1 MNFYHSKSI
10 IVPMRVLL
18 AVDKYYP
25 AVNGVITSVKNLKEA
40 LERKGHD
47 VKVLT
52 LSDSVS
58 THVKD
63 NVIYIGSLSVDK
75 IYPDIRIK
83 HPVMRKNIQDLI
95 EWKPDIIHTNTEFST
110 YTLAKDI
117 SRKTGAPMVHTYHTD
132 YEDYVHYLALSKKMG
147 TPLVK
152 SYIKHVT
159 SYMQEIIAPTEK
171 TKQQLLGY
179 GISTK
184 ITVIPTGLDLT
195 KYNAVY
201 SEDLIERL
209 REKHSLKRDVPTL
222 IFVGR
227 LGKEKNLL
235 EVINYLSDYNDKEFQ
250 FLIVGDGPDRKTIEL
265 QIAATGLNDKTIFTG
280 MVSQDDIAL
289 YYRLG
294 SLFVSASQSETQ
306 GLTYIEALSSGLPLL
321 CKKDECLDNVLL
333 ENKTGWSF
341 NNEAEFKE
349 HLTFFLSNPEIAKE
363 MSKNAKEF
371 ALASFSSD
379 TFADKVLKIYENAIA
394 LNNPKKRGI
403 IKYIYHAFFD
413 RMPLV

>member
-235 EVINYLSDYNDKEFQ
+235 EVINYLSDYKDKEFQ

-349 HLTFFLSNPEIAKE
+349 HLTYFSPNPKIPNEK
-363 MSKNAKEF
+363 SLNAKEF

-403 IKYIYHAFFD
+403 IKYIYHAFLD